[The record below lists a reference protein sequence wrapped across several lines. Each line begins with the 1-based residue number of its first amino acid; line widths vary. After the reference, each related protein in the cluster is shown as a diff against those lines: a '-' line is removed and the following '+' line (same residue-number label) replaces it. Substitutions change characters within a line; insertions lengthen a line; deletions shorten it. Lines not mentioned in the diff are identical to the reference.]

1 MNFAH
6 ESGDAFVSV
15 YFARCTITATFCQ
28 VWGSWRN
35 SFPVP
40 GWSDLAKSELA
51 GKSKPLNFLL
61 DSGAGISAIDLR
73 TARTLGVLLGSRQTV
88 LGVNGQGF
96 AFQVSDLH
104 GTGKNL
110 GVHAATAWIG
120 DDSEGNHPTRA
131 VDMRWPSRYCLP

>member
-1 MNFAH
+1 LRDASTQSQRYQNDSGMNFAH

-28 VWGSWRN
+28 VCGSWRN

-51 GKSKPLNFLL
+51 GNRKPLNFLL
-61 DSGAGISAIDLR
+61 DLGARINAIDLR

-104 GTGKNL
+104 AVCAGVGCSKNGL
-110 GVHAATAWIG
+110 GCRPPRV
-120 DDSEGNHPTRA
+120 E
-131 VDMRWPSRYCLP
+131 